1 MQLDRVN
8 SYAFKAFVT
17 DGGRSA
23 LYIALTRKFG
33 QDQDH
38 GDGPR
43 PKDVRLWVIGLGIL
57 SAIVVFIF
65 VAEII
70 TRL

>member
-1 MQLDRVN
+1 MLLRLLLLIAV
-8 SYAFKAFVT
+8 AL
-17 DGGRSA
+17 A
-23 LYIALTRKFG
+23 LYIALTRKLG

-38 GDGPR
+38 VDGPR
-43 PKDVRLWVIGLGIL
+43 PKEVRLWVIGLGIL

>member
-1 MQLDRVN
+1 MLLRLLLLIAV
-8 SYAFKAFVT
+8 AL
-17 DGGRSA
+17 A

-33 QDQDH
+33 RDQDH

-65 VAEII
+65 AAEII

>member
-1 MQLDRVN
+1 MLLRLLLLIAV
-8 SYAFKAFVT
+8 AL
-17 DGGRSA
+17 A

-65 VAEII
+65 AAEIV

>member
-1 MQLDRVN
+1 MLLRLLLLIAV
-8 SYAFKAFVT
+8 AL
-17 DGGRSA
+17 A
-23 LYIALTRKFG
+23 LYIVLTRKLG

-38 GDGPR
+38 GDGSR

-65 VAEII
+65 AAEII

>member
-1 MQLDRVN
+1 MLLRLLLLIAV
-8 SYAFKAFVT
+8 ALV
-17 DGGRSA
+17 

-38 GDGPR
+38 GAGPR

-65 VAEII
+65 AAEII